1 MDKIVIKNLLARGI
15 IGVHDWERKR
25 AQNILINITMFTDTR
40 RAAQTDN
47 LEDCIDYSTMS
58 KRVLAHAESVNRL
71 TVEALA
77 NDLAKICLEEKDV
90 QKVIVRVEKPGAV
103 RFAESVG
110 VEIERSRDD

>member
-25 AQNILINITMFTDTR
+25 PQNILINITMFTDTR

-47 LEDCIDYSTMS
+47 LEDCINYSTMS

-77 NDLAKICLEEKDV
+77 NDLAKICLEERNV
-90 QKVIVRVEKPGAV
+90 QRVAVRVEKPGAV

-110 VEIERSRDD
+110 VEIERSRDE